1 MQALRCAFYSFRS
14 GTKKSISD
22 GLSRESEQRRKDN
35 AHLSESL
42 TSVLPERERT
52 SRMMSVQSAKLRAFK
67 LAFEL

>member
-35 AHLSESL
+35 AHLSRNHSPL
-42 TSVLPERERT
+42 FS
-52 SRMMSVQSAKLRAFK
+52 QSANEPA
-67 LAFEL
+67 E

>member
-35 AHLSESL
+35 AHLVNHSPLFS
-42 TSVLPERERT
+42 
-52 SRMMSVQSAKLRAFK
+52 QSANEPA
-67 LAFEL
+67 E